1 MPADLGTWSCR
12 LGAVGSADP
21 SDYVLSRDE
30 LRWHDYPDLAP
41 LRPDPPGAAPAR
53 VFGLDCEMVI
63 TREGPTL
70 ARVSLVALADG
81 DDLWPAAPARAGGA
95 PRVLFDAFVR
105 PELPVLDHLTAV
117 SGVRAEDLAGATL
130 DAAAA
135 RLRLAELVAP
145 QDILCG
151 HGLANDL
158 RALGV
163 SHARVID
170 TLLLYPHPD
179 GPPARRGLAE
189 LALAYLR
196 RPIQVGGHS
205 SVEDA
210 VAALELAHLQVEG
223 QRGRLVYVPLPERP
237 RSEGS
242 PSLGD
247 LLGRL
252 ALASDDVR
260 CVYLRGSR
268 AVGYAGV
275 RGDGSA
281 SDWDF
286 VIVTAA
292 RCAPQSD
299 VHLSHG
305 DVEAVLYDE
314 ATFTRLIEECTIW
327 ALECVFAPRSCVLR
341 EEIDFRAHFA
351 RHRERTP
358 REVLHASL
366 RRSVSYEAGRQWSK
380 ARRYLVQRGDGY
392 AGRKR
397 VFIALRFLCY
407 GAEVAATGAIAD
419 LGAYNDLWERLRA
432 DTSASW
438 AELSRTYGPI
448 FRRLRAEFCR
458 AAPKLPR
465 YGGPRVR
472 FAPGGPR
479 ADEERARVPVGERMP
494 PSGRDSPLATV
505 RLLRALDRGDPLEAL
520 QRLQHTYQLGVRQ
533 HARFPGVVQLRYTPR
548 SSPPD
553 DPVVRECRGLILDAA
568 RDWELLAYPFDRFF
582 NLEEGRGEGFD
593 WDSARVFPKLD
604 GSLAILYWYEGA
616 WRVASSR
623 RPDASG
629 LVGAR
634 GPEGG
639 APFEALFW
647 DIWGRLG
654 YALPPEGEARRCFMF
669 ELTSRR
675 HPIVIRHEGE
685 ALTLIGARDLETLR
699 ELDPLV
705 VADERGWSAARP
717 LDLGAWAA
725 GGGPLAERLR
735 AAAQRLDVSLH
746 EGFVACDAAF
756 RRVKIKSPDYVRLTW
771 LFPLCVPR
779 EGLSRRRLLQV
790 VLAGE
795 VAEFVAYCPEHRGA
809 IAALQAEFDALVAA
823 IDAVYEALRPL
834 AEQRAFA
841 LAARR
846 HPFHGVLF
854 ARRERPDLTT
864 VEALRRAPLARL
876 ERWLGVVARA

>member
-21 SDYVLSRDE
+21 SDYLLSRDE
-30 LRWHDYPDLAP
+30 LRWHGFPDLAP
-41 LRPDPPGAAPAR
+41 LRPDPPGPEPAR

-81 DDLWPAAPARAGGA
+81 DDLWPAEPARRAWA
-95 PRVLFDAFVR
+95 PRVIFDAFVR
-105 PELPVLDHLTAV
+105 PELPVLDPLTAV
-117 SGVRAEDLAGATL
+117 SGVRLEDLAGATL
-130 DAAAA
+130 DRAAV
-135 RLRLAELVAP
+135 RRRLAELVAP

-151 HGLANDL
+151 HGLAHDL
-158 RALGV
+158 GALGV

-179 GPPARRGLAE
+179 GPPAKRALAD
-189 LALAYLR
+189 LALTYLR
-196 RPIQVGGHS
+196 RPIQLGEHS

-210 VAALELAHLQVEG
+210 VAALELTQLQIEG
-223 QRGRLVYVPLPERP
+223 RRGRLVYVPLSERP
-237 RSEGS
+237 RSEGP

-247 LLGRL
+247 LLRRL
-252 ALASDDVR
+252 ELAPEDVR

-286 VIVTAA
+286 VIVTDA

-314 ATFTRLIEECTIW
+314 VTFTRLVEECTIW
-327 ALECVFAPRSCVLR
+327 ALECIFAPRSCVLR
-341 EEIDFRAHFA
+341 EEIDFRARFA
-351 RHRERTP
+351 GHRERTP
-358 REVLHASL
+358 REILHASL

-392 AGRKR
+392 ACRKR
-397 VFIALRFLCY
+397 IFIALRFLCY

-419 LGAYNDLWERLRA
+419 LGAYNEHWERLRA
-432 DTSASW
+432 DTSATWS
-438 AELSRTYGPI
+438 ELSRTYGPI
-448 FRRLRAEFCR
+448 FRGLRAAFCS

-472 FAPGGPR
+472 FARGGPR
-479 ADEERARVPVGERMP
+479 ADDERDLVPLVERLP

-505 RLLRALDRGDPLEAL
+505 RLLRALDRGDPREAL
-520 QRLQHTYQLGVRQ
+520 RRLQHTYQIGVRQ
-533 HARFPGVVQLRYTPR
+533 HARFPGVVQLRYTPQ

-568 RDWELLAYPFDRFF
+568 RDWEVLAYPFERFF
-582 NLEEGRGEGFD
+582 NLEERRSEGFD

-629 LVGAR
+629 MVGAR

-639 APFEALFW
+639 MPFHALFW
-647 DIWGRLG
+647 DVWGRLG
-654 YALPPEGEARRCFMF
+654 YQLPPEGEARRCYMF

-685 ALTLIGARDLETLR
+685 ALALIGARDLGTLR

-705 VADERGWSAARP
+705 VAEERDWSAVRP
-717 LDLGAWAA
+717 LDLGAWA
-725 GGGPLAERLR
+725 GSGPLAERLR
-735 AAAQRLDVSLH
+735 TAAQRLDASRH

-779 EGLSRRRLLQV
+779 EGIGRRRLLQV

-795 VAEFVAYCPEHRGA
+795 VAEFLAYCPEHRA
-809 IAALQAEFDALVAA
+809 PVTALQAEFDALVAR
-823 IDAVYEALRPL
+823 IDAVFEALRPL
-834 AEQRAFA
+834 AEERAFA
-841 LAARR
+841 IAARR
-846 HPFHGVLF
+846 YPFHGVLF
-854 ARRERPDLTT
+854 ARRHSPDLTT
-864 VEALRRAPLARL
+864 LEALRRAPLPRL
-876 ERWLGVVARA
+876 ERWIAAVGRA